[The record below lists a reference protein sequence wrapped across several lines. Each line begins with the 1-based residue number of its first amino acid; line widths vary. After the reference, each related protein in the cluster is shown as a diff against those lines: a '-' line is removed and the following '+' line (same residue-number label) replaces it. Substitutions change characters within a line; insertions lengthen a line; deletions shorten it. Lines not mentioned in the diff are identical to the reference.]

1 MAQNFKIILLAIV
14 FKYQLLTI
22 LCPNIEIADIST
34 H

>member
-1 MAQNFKIILLAIV
+1 MAQNFKIILLLF

-22 LCPNIEIADIST
+22 LYPNIEIADIST